1 MISPMQPCV
10 LNIGEIHGGTVRNIV
25 ASQTSFHGTLR
36 TYSEE
41 VFSRIVEAMKGFNQ
55 GMEQAYHCQIDF
67 ACQPFN
73 PPVLNDAHLYEELK
87 KNVGANFEELEE
99 PVMLAE
105 DFAHYQKVIPGV
117 FFYVGTRC
125 KEYTS
130 GLHTPTFNF
139 HEEVLLQAV
148 ELYEKLARNVQ
159 LGD

>member
-1 MISPMQPCV
+1 MMHI
-10 LNIGEIHGGTVRNIV
+10 
-25 ASQTSFHGTLR
+25 
-36 TYSEE
+36 Y
-41 VFSRIVEAMKGFNQ
+41 MKN
-55 GMEQAYHCQIDF
+55 
-67 ACQPFN
+67 
-73 PPVLNDAHLYEELK
+73 LK

-139 HEEVLLQAV
+139 HEEVLVQAV

>member
-1 MISPMQPCV
+1 MMHIYMKN
-10 LNIGEIHGGTVRNIV
+10 LKRML
-25 ASQTSFHGTLR
+25 AQTSR
-36 TYSEE
+36 
-41 VFSRIVEAMKGFNQ
+41 
-55 GMEQAYHCQIDF
+55 
-67 ACQPFN
+67 
-73 PPVLNDAHLYEELK
+73 
-87 KNVGANFEELEE
+87 ELEE

-139 HEEVLLQAV
+139 HEEVLVQAV

>member
-1 MISPMQPCV
+1 M
-10 LNIGEIHGGTVRNIV
+10 

-130 GLHTPTFNF
+130 GLHTQTFNF
-139 HEEVLLQAV
+139 HEEVLVQAV

>member
-1 MISPMQPCV
+1 MIKESKII
-10 LNIGEIHGGTVRNIV
+10 NFIV
-25 ASQTSFHGTLR
+25 FDK
-36 TYSEE
+36 YEK
-41 VFSRIVEAMKGFNQ
+41 IKG
-55 GMEQAYHCQIDF
+55 I
-67 ACQPFN
+67 
-73 PPVLNDAHLYEELK
+73 YEELK

-139 HEEVLLQAV
+139 HEEVLVQAV